1 MRRIAPLVLA
11 LLSVLPAP
19 TFARDRPPLLVP
31 RDQAAEAVRQLSPG
45 SGVVPGY
52 ARQSV
57 ARPYPAGTVVFRGSV
72 PVGIVRDDTGT
83 VEPLGS
89 YREERRVMGVF
100 GGPETARPARRAAA
114 TAPTLAAFAAP
125 RGAVRQTRAPEMD
138 PAFLP
143 RTVRFERGYAPGTIV
158 VDTRERFLY
167 RVEAGGQARRYGV
180 GVGKDGFGWRGT
192 HAVTRKAE
200 WPTWTPPA
208 EMVARERLKGRILPA
223 RMEGGEANP
232 LGARALYLGST
243 LYRIHGT
250 NQPWTIGQAVSSGCI
265 RMRNEDVIELYESV
279 PVGARVVVL

>member
-1 MRRIAPLVLA
+1 MRRIAPLALA
-11 LLSVLPAP
+11 LLAALPTLAS
-19 TFARDRPPLLVP
+19 ARDRQPLFVP

-45 SGVVPGY
+45 SGVVPGP
-52 ARQSV
+52 ARQRV
-57 ARPYPAGTVVFRGSV
+57 AQPYPAGAVVFRGSV
-72 PVGIVRDDTGT
+72 PVGIVRGDTGT

-89 YREERRVMGVF
+89 YHEERRVMGVF
-100 GGPETARPARRAAA
+100 GGPQAPARRAAA
-114 TAPTLAAFAAP
+114 SAPTLAAFAAP
-125 RGAVRQTRAPEMD
+125 RGAVRQTRPPEMD

-158 VDTRERFLY
+158 IDTRERFLY
-167 RVEAGGQARRYGV
+167 HVEAGGQARRYGV

-192 HAVTRKAE
+192 HDITRKAE

-250 NQPWTIGQAVSSGCI
+250 NQPWTIGQRVSSGCI

-279 PVGARVVVL
+279 PVGTRVVVL